1 MRCLGELFTT
11 RFNLAYKIILCVEA
25 FVGDE
30 VVQGEVLLVAPRRV
44 AQVPGCHLVRVQPSN
59 MKFKLFES
67 SEPLGARAA
76 DVFEKTAVSLDVDRQ
91 VVQGRE
97 RLRAVV
103 VGADEALLLAVS
115 LLVALELE
123 GGHEA
128 PGAAWVVTLEWL
140 QLKVLHD
147 VQL

>member
-1 MRCLGELFTT
+1 
-11 RFNLAYKIILCVEA
+11 
-25 FVGDE
+25 
-30 VVQGEVLLVAPRRV
+30 
-44 AQVPGCHLVRVQPSN
+44 

-128 PGAAWVVTLEWL
+128 PGAPWGRIQKPMKKRKEKLFSRLIGKEI
-140 QLKVLHD
+140 LKLFS
-147 VQL
+147 LIYFFLGF